1 MKLEGVKEDVIR
13 IVYSHVNESDWMR
26 EYAFTINLAE
36 RDYKGTR
43 LAFSVANWKVIE
55 CKPGLTNLDVLVQ
68 RLNETREFF
77 EFLKWMR
84 QAFKQQSMK

>member
-26 EYAFTINLAE
+26 EYSFTINLAE

-43 LAFSVANWKVIE
+43 LAFF
-55 CKPGLTNLDVLVQ
+55 CC
-68 RLNETREFF
+68 
-77 EFLKWMR
+77 
-84 QAFKQQSMK
+84 